1 MGGRDTAE
9 VRDEGPAPSIAM
21 RAAVRSAGGGG
32 DCAGEVIRG
41 ETMAGARG
49 DGRAAL
55 RAGSSCCDELP
66 KKREVV
72 SSDCAGL
79 PKERANRLP
88 PAASRVG
95 VDSGSTCCCC
105 RVFGN
110 R

>member
-1 MGGRDTAE
+1 
-9 VRDEGPAPSIAM
+9 
-21 RAAVRSAGGGG
+21 
-32 DCAGEVIRG
+32 
-41 ETMAGARG
+41 MAGARE

-55 RAGSSCCDELP
+55 RIGSSCCDGLP

-72 SSDCAGL
+72 SSDWAGL

-95 VDSGSTCCCC
+95 VDLGVDSGSTCCCC